1 MAFLEQFASG
11 IQTSVS
17 IQGKIEEPRKRQT
30 VSEKLT
36 KKQENEMQAYVTLQ
50 VIWLLPLGQQW
61 LSIDSDFMVGAKW
74 LALY

>member
-1 MAFLEQFASG
+1 MAFLQQFASG
-11 IQTSVS
+11 IQTSMS
-17 IQGKIEEPRKRQT
+17 IQGKVEEPRKRQT

-50 VIWLLPLGQQW
+50 VIWLGQQW
-61 LSIDSDFMVGAKW
+61 LGIDSDFMVGAKW